1 MPRHPIDTPQRGWA
15 LWVILFL
22 ILLLAIAGGYY
33 FYLHSTGNRHVS
45 RPNQATELHG
55 VVNWEHSNIPAT
67 RTEVV
72 LYQRDTDKETRLSR
86 QPVRQGYYRFKDFPV
101 DKPVFV
107 RAYRKTAQGESLVL
121 QTGSLR
127 LNEGRAKYLPLY
139 LPSSRERRLGGFPEQ
154 IEGRITRRNGATYLS
169 LSEDSNILLKGNISE
184 LAGLQDYLV
193 VVKGH
198 YLDRQQFQVGDFY
211 VLEGDT
217 GDRPMLGRLQQQT
230 IEGKQRF
237 VLAGEEDRQLLL
249 VPANYRLRP
258 QLEKNLGELVLLTGP
273 LEQGA
278 IKPLT
283 LTVVK
288 PQ

>member
-1 MPRHPIDTPQRGWA
+1 MPRQPIDTQQRGWA

-22 ILLLAIAGGYY
+22 ILLLAISGGYY
-33 FYLHSTGNRHVS
+33 FYLHSTGNSYVY

-72 LYQRDTDKETRLSR
+72 LYQRDADKDISLSR
-86 QPVRQGYYRFKDFPV
+86 KPVRLGYYRFKDFPV

-107 RAYRKTAQGESLVL
+107 RVYRKTTQGESLVL
-121 QTGSLR
+121 QTASLR
-127 LNEGRAKYLPLY
+127 LNQGRAKYLPLY
-139 LPSSRERRLGGFPEQ
+139 LPSSRERRSGGFPEQ
-154 IEGRITRRNGATYLS
+154 IEGRITRRNGKTYLS
-169 LSEDSNILLKGNISE
+169 LSEDINVQLEGDLSE
-184 LAGLQDYLV
+184 LTGLQDYLV

-198 YLDRQQFQVGDFY
+198 YLDRQHFQVGDFY

-230 IEGKQRF
+230 VEGKQRF
-237 VLAGEEDRQLLL
+237 VLAGEEDKQLLL

-258 QLEKNLGELVLLTGP
+258 QMENNLGELVLLTGP

-283 LTVVK
+283 MTVVK

>member
-1 MPRHPIDTPQRGWA
+1 MPKYPIDRQQRGRA
-15 LWVILFL
+15 LWILLFL
-22 ILLLAIAGGYY
+22 VLLLAIAGGYY
-33 FYLHSTGNRHVS
+33 FYLHSSGSSYVY
-45 RPNQATELHG
+45 RPNQVTELHG

-72 LYQRDTDKETRLSR
+72 LYQRDPDREVQLSR
-86 QPVRQGYYRFKDFPV
+86 KPVTQGYYRFKDFPV
-101 DKPVFV
+101 DKPVFIRV
-107 RAYRKTAQGESLVL
+107 YRQTAQGESLIL
-121 QTGSLR
+121 ETASLR
-127 LNEGRAKYLPLY
+127 LEEGRARYLPLY
-139 LPSSRERRLGGFPEQ
+139 LPSSRERRQGGFPEQ
-154 IEGRITRRNGATYLS
+154 IEGRITRHHGTTYLS
-169 LSEDSNILLKGNISE
+169 LSEDSNIQLKGDMSE

-193 VVKGH
+193 VIKGH
-198 YLDRQQFQVGDFY
+198 YLDRQHFQVGDFF

-230 IEGKQRF
+230 VEGKRRF

-249 VPANYRLRP
+249 VPGNYRLRP
-258 QLEKNLGELVLLTGP
+258 QMEHNLGELVLLTGP